1 MLKSNELLVHEIFML
16 IREGNRDGVEMLYKH
31 HYNKMYGVAFS
42 ILKNEQASQD
52 VVHNVIYKLMKIEP
66 KRLPLSS
73 ELSWLYTVTKNEA
86 LQALRSEK
94 PTASI
99 DEIVLVS
106 EDISINNFVDMETYY
121 SMIKGLNEEQ
131 KQIVTLKVIG
141 GFTHKEIAKM
151 LGKPIGTVQWI
162 FNTSI
167 KKLKAVLLSFFA
179 CIFLSIIGFAMS
191 ISKYLAVIKEYDGDI
206 EESFGQADELVII
219 PFDYSIIAW
228 GVAVLLLVIGFIV
241 FYKKTDKIP
250 TKAEKKSI

>member
-1 MLKSNELLVHEIFML
+1 MLKSNELLVHEIFIL

-106 EDISINNFVDMETYY
+106 EDISINNFLCEPRNRPGDGRTR
-121 SMIKGLNEEQ
+121 
-131 KQIVTLKVIG
+131 
-141 GFTHKEIAKM
+141 
-151 LGKPIGTVQWI
+151 GT
-162 FNTSI
+162 
-167 KKLKAVLLSFFA
+167 AP
-179 CIFLSIIGFAMS
+179 G
-191 ISKYLAVIKEYDGDI
+191 
-206 EESFGQADELVII
+206 
-219 PFDYSIIAW
+219 PFY
-228 GVAVLLLVIGFIV
+228 
-241 FYKKTDKIP
+241 P
-250 TKAEKKSI
+250 

>member
-1 MLKSNELLVHEIFML
+1 MLKSNELLIHEIFML

-106 EDISINNFVDMETYY
+106 EDISINNFVDMEAYY

-228 GVAVLLLVIGFIV
+228 GVAMLLLVIGFIV

>member
-1 MLKSNELLVHEIFML
+1 MLKSNELLIHEIFML

-42 ILKNEQASQD
+42 ILKNEQASQA

-94 PTASI
+94 ATASI

-106 EDISINNFVDMETYY
+106 EDISINNFVDMEAYY

>member
-106 EDISINNFVDMETYY
+106 EDISINNFVDMEAYY